1 MPEGQHAEHA
11 CDIKGKRGVAAQSTW
26 PARRID
32 SMTGHPDTNNGV
44 ALRGVMRIAVLDDDP
59 AQADLVCQTLS
70 AAGHICHAYAEGRAL
85 VRQLRRQTFDL
96 LVLDW
101 NVPDMSGEEV
111 LRWVRESLS
120 ERLPVLF
127 MTSRSR
133 ETDITSILNT
143 GADDYVVKP
152 VSSGV
157 LLARVGSLLRRA
169 YKLNT
174 AALKETFG
182 DYEFDLSS
190 KHVLVRGT
198 AVAVTQ
204 KEFDLALLL
213 FQHLS
218 RPLSRA
224 HILDV
229 IWKQATEIPSRTMD
243 THVSML
249 RSKLGLRPEN
259 GYRLTPIYGYGY
271 RLERIEKGDA

>member
-1 MPEGQHAEHA
+1 
-11 CDIKGKRGVAAQSTW
+11 
-26 PARRID
+26 
-32 SMTGHPDTNNGV
+32 MTGRPDTNNGI
-44 ALRGVMRIAVLDDDP
+44 ALRGVMRIAVLDDDS

-70 AAGHICHAYAEGRAL
+70 AAGHICYAYAEGRAL

-120 ERLPVLF
+120 DRLPVLF

-152 VSSGV
+152 VSAGV

-174 AALKETFG
+174 TALKETFG
-182 DYEFDLSS
+182 EYEFDLSA

>member
-1 MPEGQHAEHA
+1 
-11 CDIKGKRGVAAQSTW
+11 
-26 PARRID
+26 
-32 SMTGHPDTNNGV
+32 
-44 ALRGVMRIAVLDDDP
+44 MRIAVLDDDS

-70 AAGHICHAYAEGRAL
+70 AAGHVCHAYGSGREL

-127 MTSRSR
+127 MTSRGR

-143 GADDYVVKP
+143 GADDYLVKP
-152 VSSGV
+152 VSGAV

-169 YKLNT
+169 YY
-174 AALKETFG
+174 LKPPSSKEVFG
-182 DYEFDLSS
+182 DFEFDLSA
-190 KHVLVRGT
+190 KHVVVRGT
-198 AVAVTQ
+198 AIAVTQ
-204 KEFDLALLL
+204 KEFELALLL

-229 IWKQATEIPSRTMD
+229 IWKQATDIPSRTMD
-243 THVSML
+243 THISML

-271 RLERIEKGDA
+271 RLERIESDTPPIAAADEPSEAGEA

>member
-1 MPEGQHAEHA
+1 MQRSAKAG
-11 CDIKGKRGVAAQSTW
+11 AALHDNNGDSRS
-26 PARRID
+26 PGARRLQPV
-32 SMTGHPDTNNGV
+32 TGHEDTKNGI
-44 ALRGVMRIAVLDDDP
+44 ALRGFMRIAVLDDDP
-59 AQADLVCQTLS
+59 AQADLVCETLS

-85 VRQLRRQTFDL
+85 VKQLRRQTFDL

-120 ERLPVLF
+120 DRLPVLF

-133 ETDITSILNT
+133 DTDITSILNT

-152 VSSGV
+152 VSAGV

-169 YKLNT
+169 YQINT
-174 AALKETFG
+174 SAVKEIFD
-182 DYEFDLSS
+182 DYEFDLGAR
-190 KHVLVRGT
+190 HVVVRGT
-198 AVAVTQ
+198 PVAVTQ

-229 IWKQATEIPSRTMD
+229 IWKRATDIPSRTMD
-243 THVSML
+243 THVSVL
-249 RSKLGLRPEN
+249 RTKLGLRPEN

-271 RLERIEKGDA
+271 RLERMEKGQA

>member
-1 MPEGQHAEHA
+1 
-11 CDIKGKRGVAAQSTW
+11 
-26 PARRID
+26 
-32 SMTGHPDTNNGV
+32 
-44 ALRGVMRIAVLDDDP
+44 MRIAVLDDDS

-70 AAGHICHAYAEGRAL
+70 AAGHVCHAYGAGREL

-127 MTSRSR
+127 MTSRGR

-152 VSSGV
+152 VSAAV

-169 YKLNT
+169 YHLKP
-174 AALKETFG
+174 AAAKEVFG
-182 DYEFDLSS
+182 EFEFDL
-190 KHVLVRGT
+190 
-198 AVAVTQ
+198 
-204 KEFDLALLL
+204 
-213 FQHLS
+213 LS

-229 IWKQATEIPSRTMD
+229 IWKQATDIPSRTMD

-249 RSKLGLRPEN
+249 RSKLGLRPEH

-271 RLERIEKGDA
+271 RLERIESGSPPAATEDRPEAGDA

>member
-1 MPEGQHAEHA
+1 
-11 CDIKGKRGVAAQSTW
+11 
-26 PARRID
+26 
-32 SMTGHPDTNNGV
+32 
-44 ALRGVMRIAVLDDDP
+44 MRIAVLDDDS

-70 AAGHICHAYAEGRAL
+70 AAGHVCHAYGAGREL

-127 MTSRSR
+127 MTSRGQES
-133 ETDITSILNT
+133 DITSILNI

-152 VSSGV
+152 VPAAV

-169 YKLNT
+169 YHLKPP
-174 AALKETFG
+174 AAREVFG
-182 DYEFDLSS
+182 EFEFDLHA
-190 KHVLVRGT
+190 KHVVVRGT
-198 AVAVTQ
+198 KVAVTQ
-204 KEFDLALLL
+204 KEFELALLL

-229 IWKQATEIPSRTMD
+229 IWKQATDIPSRTMD

-249 RSKLGLRPEN
+249 RSKLGLRPEH

-271 RLERIEKGDA
+271 RLERLQSASDAPAAADRPQAGQA

>member
-1 MPEGQHAEHA
+1 
-11 CDIKGKRGVAAQSTW
+11 
-26 PARRID
+26 
-32 SMTGHPDTNNGV
+32 
-44 ALRGVMRIAVLDDDP
+44 MRIAVLDDDP
-59 AQADLVCQTLS
+59 AQADLVCNTLS

-133 ETDITSILNT
+133 DADITSILNT
-143 GADDYVVKP
+143 GADDYIVKP
-152 VSSGV
+152 VSAGV

-169 YKLNT
+169 YQINST
-174 AALKETFG
+174 ALKEIFD
-182 DYEFDLSS
+182 DYEFDLGAR
-190 KHVLVRGT
+190 HVVVRGT
-198 AVAVTQ
+198 TVTVTQ

-229 IWKQATEIPSRTMD
+229 IWKRATDIPSRTMD
-243 THVSML
+243 THVSVL

>member
-1 MPEGQHAEHA
+1 
-11 CDIKGKRGVAAQSTW
+11 
-26 PARRID
+26 
-32 SMTGHPDTNNGV
+32 
-44 ALRGVMRIAVLDDDP
+44 MRIAVLDDDP
-59 AQADLVCQTLS
+59 AQTEFICQTLGE
-70 AAGHICHAYAEGRAL
+70 AGHACHAFTKGSDL

-101 NVPDMSGEEV
+101 NVPDMAGDQV
-111 LRWVRESLS
+111 LLWVRQSLS
-120 ERLPVLF
+120 ARLPVLF
-127 MTSRSR
+127 MTNRSR
-133 ETDITSILNT
+133 ETDIAAMLNS

-152 VSSGV
+152 VSEPV
-157 LLARVGSLLRRA
+157 LIARVGSLLRRA
-169 YKLNT
+169 YQLQPPT
-174 AALKETFG
+174 LKETFG
-182 DYEFDLSS
+182 TYEFDLKARQASVS
-190 KHVLVRGT
+190 GRP
-198 AVAVTQ
+198 VALTQ

-229 IWKQATEIPSRTMD
+229 IWKQSTDIPSRTMD

-271 RLERIEKGDA
+271 RLERVDGDGE

>member
-1 MPEGQHAEHA
+1 M
-11 CDIKGKRGVAAQSTW
+11 
-26 PARRID
+26 
-32 SMTGHPDTNNGV
+32 
-44 ALRGVMRIAVLDDDP
+44 MRIAVLDDDP
-59 AQADLVCQTLS
+59 AQTDFVCQTLT
-70 AAGHICHAYAEGRAL
+70 AAGHACHAFAKGGDL
-85 VRQLRRQTFDL
+85 VRQLRRETFDL

-101 NVPDMSGEEV
+101 NVPDMAGDEV
-111 LRWVRESLS
+111 LHWVRQSLS
-120 ERLPVLF
+120 NRLPVLF

-133 ETDITSILNT
+133 EADIALMLNS

-152 VSSGV
+152 VSAPV

-169 YKLNT
+169 YQLH
-174 AALKETFG
+174 APAPKEVFG
-182 DYEFDLSS
+182 DYEFDLKS
-190 KHVLVRGT
+190 RQ
-198 AVAVTQ
+198 VTVGGKQ
-204 KEFDLALLL
+204 VSLTHKEFDLALLL

-229 IWKQATEIPSRTMD
+229 IWKQSDDIPSRTMD

-271 RLERIEKGDA
+271 RLERIEGDVA

>member
-1 MPEGQHAEHA
+1 LDAPGYASDAKDNAAVLPEQRHVPS
-11 CDIKGKRGVAAQSTW
+11 R
-26 PARRID
+26 P
-32 SMTGHPDTNNGV
+32 MTGHPDTNNGI

-174 AALKETFG
+174 TALKETFG

-271 RLERIEKGDA
+271 RLELIEKGGA

>member
-1 MPEGQHAEHA
+1 M
-11 CDIKGKRGVAAQSTW
+11 
-26 PARRID
+26 
-32 SMTGHPDTNNGV
+32 
-44 ALRGVMRIAVLDDDP
+44 MRIAVLEDDL
-59 AQADLVCQTLS
+59 AQTDFVCQTLS
-70 AAGHICHAYAEGRAL
+70 AAGHSCHAFAKGTEL
-85 VRQLRRQTFDL
+85 VRQLRRETFDL

-101 NVPDMSGEEV
+101 NVPDMPGDEV
-111 LRWVRESLS
+111 LRWVRQSLS
-120 ERLPVLF
+120 TRLPVLF

-133 ETDITSILNT
+133 ESDIAMMLNA

-152 VSSGV
+152 VSGQV

-169 YKLNT
+169 YQLH
-174 AALKETFG
+174 APSLKESFG
-182 DYEFDLSS
+182 DYEFDLKARQASV
-190 KHVLVRGT
+190 KGR
-198 AVAVTQ
+198 AVALTQ

-229 IWKQATEIPSRTMD
+229 IWKQSDDIPSRTMD

-271 RLERIEKGDA
+271 RLERIDEGDAE

>member
-1 MPEGQHAEHA
+1 LQRSAKAGGALHDNNGDSRSPG
-11 CDIKGKRGVAAQSTW
+11 
-26 PARRID
+26 ARRLQPV
-32 SMTGHPDTNNGV
+32 TGHEDTKNGI
-44 ALRGVMRIAVLDDDP
+44 ALRGFMRIAVLDDDP
-59 AQADLVCQTLS
+59 AQADLVCETLS
-70 AAGHICHAYAEGRAL
+70 AAGHICHSYAEGRAL
-85 VRQLRRQTFDL
+85 VKQLRRQTFDL

-120 ERLPVLF
+120 DRLPVLF

-133 ETDITSILNT
+133 DTDITSILNT

-152 VSSGV
+152 VSAGV

-169 YKLNT
+169 YQINT
-174 AALKETFG
+174 SAVKEIFD
-182 DYEFDLSS
+182 DYEFDLGAR
-190 KHVLVRGT
+190 HVVVRGT
-198 AVAVTQ
+198 PVAVTQ

-229 IWKQATEIPSRTMD
+229 IWKRATDIPSRTMD
-243 THVSML
+243 THVSVL
-249 RSKLGLRPEN
+249 RTKLGLRPEN

-271 RLERIEKGDA
+271 RLERMEKGQA

>member
-1 MPEGQHAEHA
+1 
-11 CDIKGKRGVAAQSTW
+11 
-26 PARRID
+26 
-32 SMTGHPDTNNGV
+32 MTGHPDTKNGI

-120 ERLPVLF
+120 ERLAVLF

-152 VSSGV
+152 VSAGV

-169 YKLNT
+169 YQLN
-174 AALKETFG
+174 ASALKEVFG
-182 DYEFDLSS
+182 DYEFDLGA